1 MMLHGQEAEYA
12 AQDKAE
18 VVPLRDLRG
27 KGIDYLALGHVHG
40 YKKETLDSRGE
51 YCYPGCLECRGF
63 DEYGDAWLCSFRCG
77 FGRENR
83 GE

>member
-1 MMLHGQEAEYA
+1 MLHGQEAEYA

-40 YKKETLDSRGE
+40 YKRKHWIAEVSIAIRGV
-51 YCYPGCLECRGF
+51 
-63 DEYGDAWLCSFRCG
+63 
-77 FGRENR
+77 
-83 GE
+83 